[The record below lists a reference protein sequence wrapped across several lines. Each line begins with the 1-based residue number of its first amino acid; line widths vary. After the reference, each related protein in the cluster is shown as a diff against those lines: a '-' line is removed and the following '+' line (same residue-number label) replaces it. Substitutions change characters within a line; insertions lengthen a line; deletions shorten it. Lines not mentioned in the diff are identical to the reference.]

1 MLRGKKILIGVCGSI
16 AAYKTAVLIRLLKK
30 EGAEVQVI
38 MTHSAL
44 DFITPLT
51 LSTLSKNPV
60 IIEFQSTKSGEWN
73 SHVDLGLWADLFL
86 IAPASANTI
95 SKMASGLCDNLLLAT
110 YLSSRCPVYIAPAMD
125 VDMYQHTATVNNL
138 NQLRSFGNTII
149 DADHGELASGLVGE
163 GRMAEPE
170 SLVNTLINH
179 FKKKTINA
187 ELKVLI
193 TAGPTQESLDP
204 VRFISNHSTGKMGYA
219 IAMELAERGAKVNL
233 VSGPVNLKISHPNI
247 EKTSV
252 SSAQEMLSSCKSLY
266 PDCDIAIFTAA
277 VSDYRP
283 AKIASQKIKKSGKP
297 ATLELINNPDIAYE
311 LGLLKQSSQ
320 INVGFALE
328 TENEIENAS
337 LKIKK
342 KNFDYIILNSL
353 KDKGAGFSYS
363 TNKITI
369 IDQEGNQT
377 KYGLKS
383 KMDVAQDII
392 NYILDKIDSN

>member
-1 MLRGKKILIGVCGSI
+1 
-16 AAYKTAVLIRLLKK
+16 
-30 EGAEVQVI
+30 
-38 MTHSAL
+38 
-44 DFITPLT
+44 
-51 LSTLSKNPV
+51 
-60 IIEFQSTKSGEWN
+60 
-73 SHVDLGLWADLFL
+73 VDLGLWADLFL